1 MKTYYVALSR
11 PHLHS
16 PPQKHLVGRSQ
27 ASDAEARAGN
37 EPSPVPCKEAKVSEF
52 GGQRNQLELGRRRG
66 AVRVEMYREDEGM
79 LSSRDRRHSS
89 SRGRRWRRRRLAAM
103 DIPRGIPATSVTRPK
118 DMRAALRQ
126 FSLPLITIL
135 RYGQN
140 PEDVYMA
147 VQTVFSYFSPKV
159 LKFKFHFNK

>member
-1 MKTYYVALSR
+1 MKTYYVVLSR

-16 PPQKHLVGRSQ
+16 PPRKHLVGRSQ
-27 ASDAEARAGN
+27 ASD

-79 LSSRDRRHSS
+79 LSARDRRHSS

-103 DIPRGIPATSVTRPK
+103 DIPRGLPATSVTRPK
-118 DMRAALRQ
+118 DRRAALRQ
-126 FSLPLITIL
+126 FSLPLALL
-135 RYGQN
+135 RFYGTARRR
-140 PEDVYMA
+140 VYGR
-147 VQTVFSYFSPKV
+147 TNRLFLF
-159 LKFKFHFNK
+159 